1 MNKYLTEEFFVK
13 MIELTGGQQ
22 ELVLVR
28 IYGVLQS
35 VEGLVQSDRLKTDEI
50 LETIGMNFSEIINS
64 YSSHNQ
70 QQTDGVN

>member
-1 MNKYLTEEFFVK
+1 MNKYLTEELFLT
-13 MIELTGGQQ
+13 MIELTGGEQ

-28 IYGVLQS
+28 IYGLLQS

-50 LETIGMNFSEIINS
+50 LETIGMNVSEIINS
-64 YSSHNQ
+64 YKSQNQ